1 MWESIDSWSPVF
13 SFISPT
19 LYGADMTVLLSEK
32 HQQDNKVNVLDL
44 LVISHDG
51 YITLN
56 VLWHPQL
63 IDWRSS
69 LVNNFTLIF
78 KSRSPKY
85 FRKYRIIARKLKRH
99 SFCFISCELQL
110 WIVFYCALLTGN
122 FIPIKLIMLSL
133 KNFFSFWIVIE
144 VFVLKVDDIS

>member
-19 LYGADMTVLLSEK
+19 LYGADMTVFLSEK
-32 HQQDNKVNVLDL
+32 HQQDYKVIVLDL
-44 LVISHDG
+44 LVISYDG
-51 YITLN
+51 YITLY
-56 VLWHPQL
+56 VFWHPQL

-69 LVNNFTLIF
+69 LVNNFTLVF

-85 FRKYRIIARKLKRH
+85 FWKCRIIARKFKRH
-99 SFCFISCELQL
+99 SFCFISYELLFQ
-110 WIVFYCALLTGN
+110 IVFYCALLTGN
-122 FIPIKLIMLSL
+122 FTLIKLIMLSL